1 MLLIA
6 FAILFVACYCI
17 VTSIAA
23 AVTNFMATNKTS
35 IEKEKTVGLFDD
47 YFIEAKL
54 FISINLSNCPS
65 FAFIG
70 NVDSAAIF
78 KLIDAGKYGKVKNV
92 YQRNFYNHQQERI
105 EFSKTLFVLENFM
118 MVKLGDDWVEILHH
132 NEDYDRAKKMMND
145 FKEMKAPQ
153 KEDDYEINII
163 SMSGGSLDLKTL
175 AIQPTNLD
183 LNLYYNDDFI
193 AVDATI
199 KERLSKENDKGI
211 VLLHGLP
218 ELVKQ
223 LI

>member
-6 FAILFVACYCI
+6 FAILLVRL
-17 VTSIAA
+17 VIALSPA
-23 AVTNFMATNKTS
+23 LQQLLQILWQQTKQVLRK
-35 IEKEKTVGLFDD
+35 KKTVGLFDD
-47 YFIEAKL
+47 YFIEAKAFYFYQFKQL
-54 FISINLSNCPS
+54 PS

-153 KEDDYEINII
+153 KEDDYEINIF
-163 SMSGGSLDLKTL
+163 L
-175 AIQPTNLD
+175 
-183 LNLYYNDDFI
+183 
-193 AVDATI
+193 
-199 KERLSKENDKGI
+199 
-211 VLLHGLP
+211 
-218 ELVKQ
+218 
-223 LI
+223 